1 MEVLPFAKAL
11 AMEPDSYTRVFVRM
25 ILTYGLRPVD
35 QLGAIRWTNVRY
47 NDTGRPYAFV
57 ARGVE
62 EGFKTGSPWIA
73 HIPSDLVTDLMD
85 WNRKSPNSTPEA
97 PILPRMGKH
106 RKIVDALRL
115 ASGKST
121 QDLWQA
127 YKVRHGIRS
136 ALTMAHMRHF
146 VKRHGRKVLDP
157 AILAYWS
164 GHDAKSEGG
173 GMSLHYGTNLPVQ
186 EVLEE
191 QSREWPDGPIGDLMP
206 VRVRETE
213 TLPPNVLDAIREYM
227 KGGSDA
233 ELTMAL
239 GEVRK
244 RVTPFVRP

>member
-1 MEVLPFAKAL
+1 M
-11 AMEPDSYTRVFVRM
+11 
-25 ILTYGLRPVD
+25 
-35 QLGAIRWTNVRY
+35 
-47 NDTGRPYAFV
+47 
-57 ARGVE
+57 
-62 EGFKTGSPWIA
+62 
-73 HIPSDLVTDLMD
+73 
-85 WNRKSPNSTPEA
+85 
-97 PILPRMGKH
+97 
-106 RKIVDALRL
+106 LRL
-115 ASGKST
+115 GSISPSALHGHADMSRRESVHGVDRRPCRPKKTCRSRHPSNKST
-121 QDLWQA
+121 EELWDA
-127 YKVRHGIRS
+127 YKARHGIRS

-206 VRVRETE
+206 VRIHETE
-213 TLPPNVLDAIREYM
+213 AYPPQVMDAIREYM
-227 KGGSDA
+227 KGGSDS

-244 RVTPFVRP
+244 KATPFVRP